1 MQMMKAFICLIFV
14 SLVES
19 NSIIDSLRHH
29 DHGPAADNIIRRSP
43 LQGKTHYVVI
53 WENIITRC
61 IPNNPLLQVN
71 CTTIDISKCQY
82 TLFNFTISFTKAV
95 PLENNTYYV
104 DTCNVEHHNGELNF
118 ECRPVN
124 SSTFIKVLI
133 DNMIVSKKVVGDTE
147 QVNEI
152 HFSMI
157 YESTASKTIK
167 HFEKICSAGYT
178 YISISISPGF
188 IFTTLMCVIVL
199 LLVVYLL
206 LLYMLERYDST
217 DVLRNLPTI

>member
-1 MQMMKAFICLIFV
+1 
-14 SLVES
+14 
-19 NSIIDSLRHH
+19 
-29 DHGPAADNIIRRSP
+29 
-43 LQGKTHYVVI
+43 
-53 WENIITRC
+53 
-61 IPNNPLLQVN
+61 
-71 CTTIDISKCQY
+71 
-82 TLFNFTISFTKAV
+82 
-95 PLENNTYYV
+95 
-104 DTCNVEHHNGELNF
+104 
-118 ECRPVN
+118 
-124 SSTFIKVLI
+124 
-133 DNMIVSKKVVGDTE
+133 MIVSKKVVGDTE

-157 YESTASKTIK
+157 YESTASETIK